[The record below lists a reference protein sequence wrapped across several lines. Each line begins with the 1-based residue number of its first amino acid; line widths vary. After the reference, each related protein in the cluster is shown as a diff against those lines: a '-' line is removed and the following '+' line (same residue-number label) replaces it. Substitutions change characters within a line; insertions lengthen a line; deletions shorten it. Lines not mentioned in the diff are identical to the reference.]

1 MRASLSALIRSALVA
16 LLLLGGSVAT
26 LDLMTA
32 GIRASEVG
40 KQEPLTIVTSAGR
53 FAFKVEIADNEASRE
68 EGLMFRPAMPADAGM
83 LFDFKVT
90 DRVYFWMKNT
100 YIPLD
105 MIFIRADG
113 TVATIAANTKPL
125 SEKTVPS
132 EEPVRFVLELNAGT
146 AERLG
151 LKVGDKVLNRLMRTT
166 AG

>member
-1 MRASLSALIRSALVA
+1 M
-16 LLLLGGSVAT
+16 LLGGSVAT

-40 KQEPLTIVTSAGR
+40 RQEPLTIVTVGGKSV
-53 FAFKVEIADNEASRE
+53 FKVEIADNEASRE
-68 EGLMFRPAMPADAGM
+68 EGLMYRPTMPADAGM

-113 TVATIAANTKPL
+113 TVATIAENTKPL

-132 EEPVRFVLELNAGT
+132 EEPVRFVLEVNAGT
-146 AERLG
+146 AQRIG
-151 LKVGDKVLNRLMRTT
+151 LKVGDKVLNRLMRTP